1 MTARLLSPRVSPH
14 SVFHSFYTQVCV
26 RTPIAAHWP
35 DSLANHVGPLLSPPL
50 LLIGGFCFLPRLHL
64 YPALYGV
71 KNTHPSHWTFQG
83 DCLSPLTLPEGQNS
97 QWGCPVVIASQVA
110 KEDTSRFWKIKC
122 LSLPW
127 LKKRGC
133 AHICLIMW
141 MTDFQEC
148 YLSGWDLNLVFNFC
162 GLN

>member
-1 MTARLLSPRVSPH
+1 MLHTGVCTHTHSCTLTRLFGQPRWSFALSTSAFVWW
-14 SVFHSFYTQVCV
+14 F
-26 RTPIAAHWP
+26 
-35 DSLANHVGPLLSPPL
+35 L
-50 LLIGGFCFLPRLHL
+50 FLPRLHL

-71 KNTHPSHWTFQG
+71 KNTHPSHCTFQG
-83 DCLSPLTLPEGQNS
+83 DRLSPLTLPEGQNS
-97 QWGCPVVIASQVA
+97 QWGCPVVIASEVA

-133 AHICLIMW
+133 AHICLIMR

-162 GLN
+162 ELN